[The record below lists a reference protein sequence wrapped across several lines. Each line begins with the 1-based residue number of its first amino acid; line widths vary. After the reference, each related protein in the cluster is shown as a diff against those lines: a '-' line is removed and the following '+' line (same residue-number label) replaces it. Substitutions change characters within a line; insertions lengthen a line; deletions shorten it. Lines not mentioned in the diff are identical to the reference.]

1 MFNFK
6 QYNFRHYNFF
16 LIIVVFLTGFLGAYF
31 VKLASGADLGPTA
44 FKKQLAGLVGGL
56 IVAVVISFVDY
67 HFICRFVVFYYI
79 AGVLMVAAT
88 KFSPIGTDLN
98 TRSYRWL
105 SLPGINLQPSELC
118 KIIIILVLAVFF
130 NKYEDYMDRFRIFI
144 AGGLIMGLPTV
155 FILVQSDLSSS
166 IVMMFI
172 FAMMI
177 FAAGLSYKIVAA
189 LLAVGIPSFI
199 AAFWYVQQPYQKLL
213 DEYQQGRIIGF
224 LDPEKYGNSIMYQQ
238 NYSYS
243 AIASGRLMGKLFTDG
258 SAPTRVYRHADVIE
272 SDFIFA
278 VIGEE
283 VGFLGSCVII
293 GLLALIIIVC
303 LITAK
308 RASDRLGMLIAIG
321 IGSMLMFQTFAN
333 IGVATRM
340 LPNTGLPLPFVSAG
354 LSSIMSCMIGVG
366 LLLNI
371 GLQTSKNKHGGFSM
385 L

>member
-6 QYNFRHYNFF
+6 QYNFRHYNIF
-16 LIIVVFLTGFLGAYF
+16 LIVVVLITGICGAYF
-31 VKLASGADLGPTA
+31 VKLANGAELGPYA
-44 FKKQLAGLVGGL
+44 FKKQLIGVGAGLILAIL
-56 IVAVVISFVDY
+56 ISLVDY

-88 KFSPIGTDLN
+88 KFSPIGTDLK
-98 TRSYRWL
+98 TGSYRWL
-105 SLPGINLQPSELC
+105 SLGIEIQPSELC
-118 KIIIILVLAVFF
+118 KIIIILVFAVFF
-130 NKYEDYMDRFRIFI
+130 NKYEDYMDRFRIFL
-144 AGGLIMGLPTV
+144 AGALIVGLPTG
-155 FILVQSDLSSS
+155 FIMIQSDLSSS
-166 IVMMFI
+166 IVMLFI

-177 FAAGLSYKIVAA
+177 FAAGLSYKIVAV

-199 AAFWYVQQPYQKLL
+199 AVFWYVQQPYQKLL
-213 DEYQQGRIIGF
+213 DTYQQGRIIGF
-224 LDPEKYGNSIMYQQ
+224 LNPEKYSNSIMYQQ

-243 AIASGRLMGKLFTDG
+243 AIASGELMGKLFN
-258 SAPTRVYRHADVIE
+258 SAAPPTRVYRHADVIE

-293 GLLALIIIVC
+293 GLLGLIIIVC

-308 RASDRLGMLIAIG
+308 RAYDRLGMLIAIG

-340 LPNTGLPLPFVSAG
+340 LPNTGLPLPFISAG
-354 LSSIMSCMIGVG
+354 LSSIMSCMIGIG

-371 GLQTSKNKHGGFSM
+371 GLQSSKNKNGGFSM